1 MNVRQTKFV
10 AEYLKSGNATQSAI
24 KAGYS
29 QKSAKVIG
37 RQLLSRDDIQAELQK
52 QQGKIINNAGY
63 SVEKSFMMLEK
74 AQDMAI
80 NRMVNG
86 SPMPDIGN
94 FIKAEEL
101 KGKLMGLYIDRKEI
115 GGLDTQPL
123 EVKIIAG
130 K

>member
-1 MNVRQTKFV
+1 
-10 AEYLKSGNATQSAI
+10 
-24 KAGYS
+24 
-29 QKSAKVIG
+29 
-37 RQLLSRDDIQAELQK
+37 
-52 QQGKIINNAGY
+52 
-63 SVEKSFMMLEK
+63 MMLEK

-101 KGKLMGLYIDRKEI
+101 KGKLMGLYVDRKEI